1 MICWYDEWFEKL
13 AKKVPLVNVWQT
25 KNSIELLFDK
35 KIINLIKIDDLFIKA
50 FEITPMFR
58 FQSRGDNVVIT
69 LDTVK
74 LDKHPVYYLVELLL
88 VIIGNN
94 S

>member
-1 MICWYDEWFEKL
+1 MICWY
-13 AKKVPLVNVWQT
+13 
-25 KNSIELLFDK
+25 ICM
-35 KIINLIKIDDLFIKA
+35 KA
-50 FEITPMFR
+50 FEITSMFR

>member
-1 MICWYDEWFEKL
+1 
-13 AKKVPLVNVWQT
+13 
-25 KNSIELLFDK
+25 
-35 KIINLIKIDDLFIKA
+35 
-50 FEITPMFR
+50 MFR
-58 FQSRGDNVVIT
+58 FQSRGDNVVISF
-69 LDTVK
+69 DTVI